1 ARRPRGGSDGR
12 RRLVAHLRLDHA
24 AAAAALHRAR
34 GAAGDHLRGQHV
46 RPDLH
51 HDGRRAGHRE
61 RQPALLHLPTRLPR
75 LRHRSGRGDGRRR
88 RHRHHHRGDAGTAP
102 HLPQLRREGVT
113 MSAQTYTGP
122 RRRGVGVALT
132 TVTWLLALAFFFP
145 VLWLAMTAFKQENQA
160 SSSPPTWV
168 FTPTLDQFRAVIEG
182 GSAVYVGNSA
192 IATGVSTLLV
202 LLLGIPASYALSIR
216 PVKRVS
222 DVLFFFISTKML
234 PVVAVIVPIY
244 VIAGQL
250 RVLDNIWT
258 LVVLYTAMNLPIAVW
273 MMRSFFQ
280 EIPVE
285 VLEAASMDG
294 AGLMRTLRS
303 VLLPMVAPGIAATA
317 LICVIFAWNEF
328 FFALNLTASRAAT
341 VPLFITST
349 MTSEGLFLAR
359 LSAAAILASLPV
371 ILAGWIAQKQLVRGL
386 SMGAIK

>member
-1 ARRPRGGSDGR
+1 
-12 RRLVAHLRLDHA
+12 
-24 AAAAALHRAR
+24 
-34 GAAGDHLRGQHV
+34 
-46 RPDLH
+46 
-51 HDGRRAGHRE
+51 
-61 RQPALLHLPTRLPR
+61 
-75 LRHRSGRGDGRRR
+75 
-88 RHRHHHRGDAGTAP
+88 
-102 HLPQLRREGVT
+102 